1 MTSRPIPNWSAIKA
15 LCRSHFPEAGDRAS
29 EDVHVLEVARCM
41 AEDAVR
47 GFDAEGAVGEA
58 ALVEVVEEAARLA
71 AEQAV
76 AEIHDDAA
84 KEAVAAVAKEAASA
98 ALHEIRHEAAMETL
112 HEVAATAARNAVRE
126 LRHGTLA
133 KDDATAEEVRV
144 ARTAMIASA
153 MGVIIDG
160 EVEEEEADDMPQEEE
175 EVDSPLA
182 FAPCSSRR
190 PRGPGH
196 LGPLA
201 ARAARRSQAKAR
213 ARRGQEERRALT
225 LALAVVEEVAEGAVD
240 AADAAAA
247 QAAASEAA
255 AREAAASQDAD
266 AKVLAMAQA
275 AALQMATQEEDALQ
289 LRALE

>member
-76 AEIHDDAA
+76 AEIHHDAA

-98 ALHEIRHEAAMETL
+98 ALREIRHEAAMETL

-126 LRHGTLA
+126 LRHGALA

-144 ARTAMIASA
+144 ARAAMIASA

-160 EVEEEEADDMPQEEE
+160 EEEADAMPQEEE

-182 FAPCSSRR
+182 VAPCSSRR

-225 LALAVVEEVAEGAVD
+225 LALAIVEEVAEGAVD
-240 AADAAAA
+240 AAEAAAA

-275 AALQMATQEEDALQ
+275 AAL
-289 LRALE
+289 